1 MLVVTHNACLGH
13 DPGSLQPES
22 PARLRAVQAG
32 IDDFT
37 ADHSVELC
45 AAPRVS
51 NNALL
56 RVHQADYIDYL
67 EQQFQ
72 QRKTIRLDPDTLI
85 SPHSR
90 EAVYRAAGAVEYA
103 VERVLAGTEKRVFCA
118 VRPPGHHAEPG
129 RAMGFCLFN
138 NVAVG
143 VAAALAGGLQR
154 IAIVDFDVHHGNGTE
169 ALFGGDA
176 RVLFCSLFQHP
187 LYPDSGLSPPS
198 NAVFVPLPAG
208 TDGTAYRAE
217 FKEKVEPELAH
228 FRPQLIFVSAGF
240 DAHAG
245 EPLAGLLLEDED
257 YTWLTERIVALAECS
272 AGGRVISVLEGGY
285 NLETLRSATQA
296 HLQALAD

>member
-1 MLVVTHNACLGH
+1 MLVVTHDACLGH
-13 DPGSLQPES
+13 DPGSLHSES
-22 PARLRAVQAG
+22 PARLRAVRAG

-37 ADHSVELC
+37 ADHFVELC

-51 NNALL
+51 NDALL
-56 RVHQADYIDYL
+56 RVHQADYLDWL

-72 QRKTIRLDPDTLI
+72 QRGTVQLDPDTLI
-85 SPHSR
+85 SPGSR
-90 EAVYRAAGAVEYA
+90 EAAYRAAGAVEYA
-103 VERVLAGTEKRVFCA
+103 VARVLAGTAKRVFCA

-143 VAAALAGGLQR
+143 VAAALVDGLQR

-169 ALFGGDA
+169 ALFGGDE

-187 LYPDSGLSPPS
+187 LYPDSGLSPPP
-198 NAVFVPLPAG
+198 NAVFVPLPAA
-208 TDGTAYRAE
+208 TDGAAYRAE
-217 FKEKVEPELAH
+217 FKEKVEPALAR
-228 FRPQLIFVSAGF
+228 FEPQLIFVSMGF

-245 EPLAGLLLEDED
+245 EPLAGLLLADED

-285 NLETLRSATQA
+285 NLETLRSATQV